1 MLAESWDSKELG
13 PMEGVGGYIF
23 MFLLS
28 PTESLLVSLFYPS
41 ETRLSTTTVSGRIFA
56 SVEMGKLLNEHI
68 LKNMIKICCIKFSKE
83 KRLSQLCVELER
95 RLS

>member
-1 MLAESWDSKELG
+1 
-13 PMEGVGGYIF
+13 